1 MLCGLVHD
9 KRQCKY
15 RCKDAESR
23 TQRRTVI
30 FYTQAKL
37 PKVGELQR
45 EGDRE
50 ETETKIIGIEKI
62 REVRLEVVTEEEIGV
77 MTGVVNLQKM
87 RREISRLKFRK

>member
-1 MLCGLVHD
+1 MQISVV
-9 KRQCKY
+9 RN
-15 RCKDAESR
+15 AESR
-23 TQRRTVI
+23 TRRRTVI
-30 FYTQAKL
+30 FHTQVKL

-50 ETETKIIGIEKI
+50 ETETKIIEIEKI

>member
-1 MLCGLVHD
+1 MQ
-9 KRQCKY
+9 KR
-15 RCKDAESR
+15 
-23 TQRRTVI
+23 TNM

-50 ETETKIIGIEKI
+50 ETETKIIEIEKT

-77 MTGVVNLQKM
+77 MTGVVNPLKM
-87 RREISRLKFRK
+87 RREINHLEFRK